1 MKLHRRGQKQ
11 HHKVLSSD
19 PQHPQGYRL
28 VSLLSGPTPLKATN
42 RSRRLNVQWRSLRCI
57 PLEKASQ
64 LTSQAQG
71 QRTVARQH
79 SRYWPTR
86 RQDDYKEGD
95 SCKEVN
101 ELWFQLHKSTCTVG
115 LARWL
120 RGSRHLPHKSDNLR
134 QSSGTQVKWKASVI
148 STEWPS
154 GFHTFTMACIYPPPP
169 HAPGTYNNNKVLK
182 HTHYILWTAL

>member
-1 MKLHRRGQKQ
+1 MKLHGRGQKQ

-134 QSSGTQVKWKASVI
+134 QRLWN
-148 STEWPS
+148 PS
-154 GFHTFTMACIYPPPP
+154 KVEGERHLHRMTLWLP
-169 HAPGTYNNNKVLK
+169 HIHHGM
-182 HTHYILWTAL
+182 YIPSPTTCTRHIQ